1 MTLQRH
7 ELLAPTP
14 GTTQSLVS
22 LHYGQPGRGP
32 KALVQAS
39 LHADE
44 TPAMLVAHHLRQRL
58 DALQAEGRLRGE
70 VVLLPAANPIGL
82 HQWVQGQHHGRF
94 ELASGENFNRGYTD
108 LTDTVVAAV
117 QGRLGPDAAAN
128 LATVR
133 AALREAVAAL
143 PVATTLDSL
152 RRLLLGLA
160 CDADLVID
168 LHCDGEAAL
177 HLYTTPGCWP
187 ALQPLAGH
195 LGACAVLL
203 AERSGGDPFDEACSM
218 IWPGLAQRLGPT
230 QPLPPQP
237 GLAVTV
243 ELRGQNDVSHA
254 LAEADTQA
262 LLAYLAHFGV
272 LDLPPTAVPPLLCE
286 ATPLAGSMPLVAPH
300 GGVVVFAREPGAR
313 VQAGELLAE
322 VIDPATGRCT
332 PLPAPTSGVFYAR
345 SHGRYTRAG
354 GRLGKVAG
362 TEALRQG
369 RLLSP

>member
-1 MTLQRH
+1 MTIRHH

-14 GTTQSLVS
+14 GTTQALVS

-32 KALVQAS
+32 KVLVQAS
-39 LHADE
+39 LHTDE
-44 TPAMLVAHHLRQRL
+44 TPGMLVAHHLRQRL
-58 DALQAEGRLRGE
+58 DALQAEGRVRGE

-82 HQWVQGQHHGRF
+82 HQWVAGQHHGRF

-117 QGRLGPDAAAN
+117 QGRLGSDAEAN

-160 CDADLVID
+160 CDADVVLD

-187 ALQPLAGH
+187 ALQPLAGY
-195 LGACAVLL
+195 LGARAVLL

-218 IWPGLAQRLGPT
+218 LWPALAERLGPA
-230 QPLPPQP
+230 QPLPTQP
-237 GLAVTV
+237 SLAVTV
-243 ELRGQNDVSHA
+243 ELRGQNDVTHRTA
-254 LAEADTQA
+254 AADAQGV
-262 LLAYLAHFGV
+262 LHYLALRGV
-272 LDLPPTAVPPLLCE
+272 LDVPPAPVPPLQCA

-300 GGVVVFAREPGAR
+300 GGVVVFLREPGDT
-313 VQAGELLAE
+313 VQAGEPLAE
-322 VIDPATGRCT
+322 LIDPITGQTT
-332 PLPAPTSGVFYAR
+332 PLHAPTSGVFYAR
-345 SHGRYTRAG
+345 SNSRYTRAG

-362 TEALRQG
+362 AEVLRHG